1 VLAPAEPPSDPA
13 EDSQVPVGEW
23 DGVGGE
29 VGLPASVEAGLPA
42 FVGRGGRAEGVTA
55 PPPGADAAREGVDGM
70 PATGSRSGLDAGVLA
85 PRPAEPASDPA
96 EDSQV
101 LVGESDGVG
110 GEAGLLASVEVGLPP
125 FVGPAGVE
133 GVAAAEPGGDA
144 VRLGVDGTPATVP
157 PDSDSAAAAAPPG
170 GPDWP
175 PAPAAAASGGGS
187 EAAAGGAAPAAAAV
201 GGMAPPAAAPAG
213 AAAMAWAP
221 AAAGARMPPS
231 WLKPPSGCW
240 RFAGRPGFLEGALGP
255 MRSTRRLGA
264 LVSPAARAARKSS

>member
-1 VLAPAEPPSDPA
+1 
-13 EDSQVPVGEW
+13 
-23 DGVGGE
+23 
-29 VGLPASVEAGLPA
+29 
-42 FVGRGGRAEGVTA
+42 
-55 PPPGADAAREGVDGM
+55 M

-144 VRLGVDGTPATVP
+144 VRLGVDGTPATAP

-213 AAAMAWAP
+213 AAAN
-221 AAAGARMPPS
+221 AGHGLGGGS
-231 WLKPPSGCW
+231 
-240 RFAGRPGFLEGALGP
+240 GRPD
-255 MRSTRRLGA
+255 
-264 LVSPAARAARKSS
+264 AAVLAEAAVGLLAFRRAARLFGGRARTNAVHSKVGRAGVARGARSEEIVVQSALREELLHA